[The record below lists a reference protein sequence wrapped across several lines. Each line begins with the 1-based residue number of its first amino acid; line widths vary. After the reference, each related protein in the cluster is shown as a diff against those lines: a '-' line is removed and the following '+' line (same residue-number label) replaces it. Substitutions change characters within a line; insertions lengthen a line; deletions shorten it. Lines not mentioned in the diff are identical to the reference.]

1 MADDVEVIN
10 IVLANLQNAVHAIYS
25 IYIPVIHAAIE
36 EATDQREIIEADE
49 LNALFACI
57 RQLYALLS
65 LIATCAQSILPRART
80 EQILHPDFVGS
91 HFPGRDFCS
100 ELERCELCFGR

>member
-1 MADDVEVIN
+1 M
-10 IVLANLQNAVHAIYS
+10 
-25 IYIPVIHAAIE
+25 
-36 EATDQREIIEADE
+36 
-49 LNALFACI
+49 NALFACI

-100 ELERCELCFGR
+100 ELERCEHLFWSMTGESVESFRQVRGARHAAVYVTLFTMQGQAVKGS

>member
-1 MADDVEVIN
+1 MANDVEVIN

-49 LNALFACI
+49 LNGLFACI

-65 LIATCAQSILPRART
+65 LIATCA
-80 EQILHPDFVGS
+80 
-91 HFPGRDFCS
+91 
-100 ELERCELCFGR
+100 